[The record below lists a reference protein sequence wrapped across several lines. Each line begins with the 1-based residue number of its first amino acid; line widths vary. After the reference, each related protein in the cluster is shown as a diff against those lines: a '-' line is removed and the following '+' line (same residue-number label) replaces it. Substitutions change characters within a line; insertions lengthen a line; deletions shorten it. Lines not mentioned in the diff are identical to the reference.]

1 MAAIQCKME
10 IPAIQGLNDNELT
23 VGREF
28 LLVCEGEFP
37 RTLVQ
42 EKLHFVLRP
51 QEKYQI
57 QLLGFEF
64 RTPTQADLKVTAYR
78 AGQSQFQDLQVT
90 DGTEVLSLGPIQYV
104 VQSVL
109 PKPEPGQ
116 PQAKQEPFGPIGP
129 ASLGVPMLYWAIL
142 AGVVGLAALI
152 FVVRVVRVVQR
163 RSMLARLREHDSAL
177 SPMSQF
183 HQSFRRLQRVNTVF
197 FGGQADPEHIKQCLD
212 ETSTMFRL
220 FLTRKYQVP
229 ALEWNDR
236 LILKDIKKYYP
247 QVFAEYSEDLK
258 KLLKEYARGFE
269 DKDRLKERDVLNIAT
284 NTRLLVEKLER
295 VS

>member
-37 RTLVQ
+37 RTLAQ
-42 EKLHFVLRP
+42 EKLHFVLKP

>member
-212 ETSTMFRL
+212 ETSAMFRL

-229 ALEWNDR
+229 AFEWNDR

>member
-212 ETSTMFRL
+212 ETSAMFRL